1 MVRPTLYYS
10 IEEENWIQGQLQK
23 FDECWKKVPM
33 GEEILSNFIMYNYD
47 VPLSK
52 SFVPRCMANLTER
65 YRLIMKSHTEFTE
78 MSQYH
83 QERLWK
89 RNIFLGTA
97 WALTK
102 LESCKTG
109 QEQWEF
115 NNDGTHEMS
124 DAGIGP
130 IMVKNKMKRVN
141 MDIANSFSGLFSA
154 SEMDTYRRL
163 TKDISELIYDEET
176 FRLFTL
182 VLLFSDMDISPA
194 PGLAQLRNTYLNII
208 RRRLGHMDFGDVAS
222 DVDYNNL
229 AVGNMVYS
237 RFNSCIAGIKELTI
251 FVQKLLNA
259 VKPIMYEVEELP
271 EGYTAIK
278 DLDTTSTLECH

>member
-1 MVRPTLYYS
+1 
-10 IEEENWIQGQLQK
+10 
-23 FDECWKKVPM
+23 
-33 GEEILSNFIMYNYD
+33 
-47 VPLSK
+47 
-52 SFVPRCMANLTER
+52 
-65 YRLIMKSHTEFTE
+65 
-78 MSQYH
+78 
-83 QERLWK
+83 
-89 RNIFLGTA
+89 
-97 WALTK
+97 
-102 LESCKTG
+102 
-109 QEQWEF
+109 
-115 NNDGTHEMS
+115 
-124 DAGIGP
+124 
-130 IMVKNKMKRVN
+130 
-141 MDIANSFSGLFSA
+141 
-154 SEMDTYRRL
+154 MDTYRRL

-259 VKPIMYEVEELP
+259 IKPIQFAKNQELP
-271 EGYTAIK
+271 ADGYTVIE
-278 DLDTTSTLECH
+278 DLVDTTTPSRLECNATETPN